1 MKSHIYRLILKIK
14 ITQCRQWLSY
24 CNNFIRFKVCFPFP
38 WVGRYDF
45 QGFMSLATILPPFIC
60 FRPFLITF
68 FHIFLGCSL
77 AKLLVTLKVL
87 HSLDQAFSSTLSRW
101 PNHRSPLSCK
111 HYLALSDFI
120 LVLRSSAEMLSSGL
134 TMLIDLTI
142 AASFLSDHIFLFNE
156 DDLLSCSLTLR
167 RCTRYELSF
176 APTPLL
182 ATKGTKSLN
191 LH

>member
-45 QGFMSLATILPPFIC
+45 QGFMSLATILPTFIC
-60 FRPFLITF
+60 FRPLRITF

-111 HYLALSDFI
+111 HSLALSD
-120 LVLRSSAEMLSSGL
+120 LKCYPQGYQCSSTLPLPHHSCLITSSCL
-134 TMLIDLTI
+134 TKMSYFH
-142 AASFLSDHIFLFNE
+142 AV
-156 DDLLSCSLTLR
+156 
-167 RCTRYELSF
+167 
-176 APTPLL
+176 
-182 ATKGTKSLN
+182 
-191 LH
+191 